1 MMEFH
6 SSEICIEKPFTRFF
20 DSVLFFFLFFVVKP
34 VFASIVFE
42 GDSEKKKKNLTER
55 RKVMLFFLCRV
66 PDIANLSFITVDL
79 KECSH
84 QSIHILFLYLII
96 RKTLDT

>member
-42 GDSEKKKKNLTER
+42 GDSEKKKKT
-55 RKVMLFFLCRV
+55 
-66 PDIANLSFITVDL
+66 
-79 KECSH
+79 
-84 QSIHILFLYLII
+84 
-96 RKTLDT
+96 